1 MGAPVRQT
9 PSQPGTAAGGGGN
22 QGGSSAVGATKMAA
36 DVVSAC
42 LQWWQR
48 ACTNRH
54 GSRGQARVLP
64 GWGGAAAAEPPAAA
78 AGRWQQRL
86 SHLQR
91 QGCSAVQR
99 SMMAMRALGAA
110 RSGDLALTRRL
121 ALSRHVWGPTC
132 GAAGLRPGSSG
143 GQGGAVH
150 RHGLHLQG
158 KTAISGD

>member
-64 GWGGAAAAEPPAAA
+64 GWG
-78 AGRWQQRL
+78 
-86 SHLQR
+86 
-91 QGCSAVQR
+91 AVQR
-99 SMMAMRALGAA
+99 QLSRLPLPPGGGSKGSHTCNDKGAA
-110 RSGDLALTRRL
+110 RCSVL
-121 ALSRHVWGPTC
+121 
-132 GAAGLRPGSSG
+132 
-143 GQGGAVH
+143 
-150 RHGLHLQG
+150 
-158 KTAISGD
+158 